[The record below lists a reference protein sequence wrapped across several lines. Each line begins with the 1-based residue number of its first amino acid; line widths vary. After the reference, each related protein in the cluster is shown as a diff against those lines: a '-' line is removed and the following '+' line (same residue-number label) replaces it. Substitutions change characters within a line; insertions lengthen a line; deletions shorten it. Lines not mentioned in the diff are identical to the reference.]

1 MWKQQIRVLQY
12 TWFVVKSM
20 KRNEGT
26 RNKTKSDVSIPI
38 NIQICKKTA
47 WENRELNKQE
57 NTLDSTDD
65 LSVNCSNL
73 DHASALLVNH
83 CC

>member
-1 MWKQQIRVLQY
+1 MCCNTQLVDKNI
-12 TWFVVKSM
+12 

-47 WENRELNKQE
+47 GEKRELSKQE
-57 NTLDSTDD
+57 NTLESTADP
-65 LSVNCSNL
+65 SVKCSNS

-83 CC
+83 CY